1 MMKPDCVDCGRNS
14 GDKDE
19 AAHQSRS
26 THWSPRVAPARND
39 MLTRFVQSHT
49 GFLRREDYYGIPCTN
64 CATSIISNMP
74 KPKERN
80 LWSSFSQLFRSLSYF
95 RCLVFIF
102 NACFSSSSFL
112 LAKTERSILYYSWDG
127 MERKRIRLYEGAVS
141 TNEVLPIFCNA
152 LVLWCSSALMF

>member
-1 MMKPDCVDCGRNS
+1 MKLDCLDCGRNS

-19 AAHQSRS
+19 GAHQSRS

-49 GFLRREDYYGIPCTN
+49 GFLRSEDHCGIPCTN

-80 LWSSFSQLFRSLSYF
+80 LWTSFSQPFHSLSYF
-95 RCLVFIF
+95 HCLSLSLMPAFPPAVFCLQKQREALSIIF
-102 NACFSSSSFL
+102 EMGWSGKGSDWMKVQHLPMKWCQFFAKFDCSDAPL
-112 LAKTERSILYYSWDG
+112 L
-127 MERKRIRLYEGAVS
+127 
-141 TNEVLPIFCNA
+141 
-152 LVLWCSSALMF
+152 